1 MYIITVEKKEQPQ
14 QPQRPAQQSPIKRN
28 TNFKT
33 INEALQPD
41 TYWVPAND
49 IEQAQNTIDDFQDMI
64 DFLDDMDN
72 QFLEKDVDF
81 ICEKLYKIWEEI
93 KELNDFVVE
102 HVIEEE

>member
-1 MYIITVEKKEQPQ
+1 MYIITVEKKEQ
-14 QPQRPAQQSPIKRN
+14 QPVQQSPIKRN

-41 TYWVPAND
+41 TYWVQAND

-81 ICEKLYKIWEEI
+81 ICEKLDKIGKEI

-102 HVIEEE
+102 HVIEE